1 MTIGVGTFAVNEKMR
16 ALVNEVLDTGRITYG
31 PLSQEFERRFAEMH
45 RARFAVLSNSGTSS
59 LQVALQTLKE
69 IHHWRDGDEVIVPA
83 ITFVAT
89 VNVVLHNGLK
99 PVLVDIDP
107 ETYTLDPRWLKA
119 ALTGR
124 TRAIMPVHVFGQPC
138 EMDKIFA
145 FAREHRLKVI
155 EDSCECLGVK
165 HHGQSVGAWGDIGC
179 FSTYAAHLLTT
190 GVGGIAITHDGEY
203 ARVMRSL
210 VNHGRDGIYIS
221 IDDDDQPTREII
233 EKRFRFERVGHSF
246 RITELEAALGLGQL
260 DDLPDIIRQRRR
272 NAETLTRSLTPY
284 ADELQLPRVRDG
296 GEHAWMMYPL
306 VLRREPKGAL
316 CAWLEENGIE
326 TREMLPL
333 TNQPCYRGLFRE
345 ADTPVA
351 AWINRSGFYV
361 GCHQALTESD
371 LEYVAGKIGEYFD
384 RYSHPAQPRAL
395 AGVSVAG

>member
-1 MTIGVGTFAVNEKMR
+1 MTIGVGTFNVTEKMR
-16 ALVNEVLDTGRITYG
+16 ALVGEVLDTGRITYG
-31 PLSQEFERRFAEMH
+31 PMSQEFERRFAKMH
-45 RARFAVLSNSGTSS
+45 QAYFAVLSNSGTSS

-83 ITFVAT
+83 LTFVAT
-89 VNVVLHNGLK
+89 VNVVLHNDLK
-99 PVLVDIDP
+99 PVLIDVDP

-119 ALTGR
+119 ALTER
-124 TRAIMPVHVFGQPC
+124 TRAILPVHVFGQPC
-138 EMDKIFA
+138 EMDKIAVFA
-145 FAREHRLKVI
+145 HEHRLKII
-155 EDSCECLGVK
+155 EDSCECMGIK
-165 HHGQSVGAWGDIGC
+165 HHGLNVGAWGDVGC

-190 GVGGIAITHDGEY
+190 GVGGIAVTHDAEY

-221 IDDDDQPTREII
+221 IDDDEQPTREII

-260 DDLPDIIRQRRR
+260 DDLPDILRQRQQ
-272 NAETLTRSLTPY
+272 NAETLTRGLAPY

-306 VLRREPKGAL
+306 VLRREPKGEL

-333 TNQPCYRGLFRE
+333 TNQPCYRGMFRE
-345 ADTPVA
+345 SDYPVA

-361 GCHQALTESD
+361 GCHQALSADD
-371 LEYVAGKIGEYFD
+371 LTHIVEMVGAYFEKN
-384 RYSHPAQPRAL
+384 RA
-395 AGVSVAG
+395 ASPEFVYEN